1 MTISIMQPTYLP
13 WIGYFKLINNSDKF
27 VFLDSVKFEEQSWQ
41 RRNKLIINNGKEK
54 YYSIPYIGSRNSI
67 INKIIVNDKIDWRLK
82 HRDQYLDTYKNHKYC
97 NPKRCKL

>member
-54 YYSIPYIGSRNSI
+54 YYSIPISTEMQQFPQKKMRGPCPEP
-67 INKIIVNDKIDWRLK
+67 LFFFF
-82 HRDQYLDTYKNHKYC
+82 
-97 NPKRCKL
+97 